1 MSKIDIEEDVILKTT
16 VVRQVV
22 AMSSTTRPQL
32 DTDSPFQFLIVD
44 DSVLL
49 AKLRNCGC
57 DISRLFEDHSFNNAS
72 MPMIGIFFRKLASGN
87 FFQGCCTTTYYQGV
101 TTTKVTSYIRDNR
114 KSIRHLLHRDGEQL
128 VSDFTEGKAS
138 YLLTRTIFSLK
149 YVNLIRFLID
159 FPSLTQFALWND
171 GLVME
176 QGSEPGNLIMEL
188 G

>member
-1 MSKIDIEEDVILKTT
+1 M
-16 VVRQVV
+16 
-22 AMSSTTRPQL
+22 
-32 DTDSPFQFLIVD
+32 
-44 DSVLL
+44 
-49 AKLRNCGC
+49 
-57 DISRLFEDHSFNNAS
+57 
-72 MPMIGIFFRKLASGN
+72 
-87 FFQGCCTTTYYQGV
+87 
-101 TTTKVTSYIRDNR
+101 
-114 KSIRHLLHRDGEQL
+114 
-128 VSDFTEGKAS
+128 SDFTEGKAS